1 MCVAQGELSDLLRG
15 FIFCWDVLG
24 KLRINAFGER
34 LWKDGCRG
42 DSLWV
47 RVWEGGSIQAKGGGW
62 KKGKRSPKVQLV
74 KQKPRL
80 ALCSSSCSSLQPD
93 SSN

>member
-1 MCVAQGELSDLLRG
+1 VCVAQGELSDLLRG

-47 RVWEGGSIQAKGGGW
+47 RVWEGGFYVLVCLYVMG
-62 KKGKRSPKVQLV
+62 KKSEVAFFI
-74 KQKPRL
+74 L
-80 ALCSSSCSSLQPD
+80 A
-93 SSN
+93 N